1 MSIQAKFADSKLS
14 VEQKALFQAELKRFS
29 DLIVESSKMS
39 DRTERLYFEIVTGDN
54 VPIRQRPF

>member
-1 MSIQAKFADSKLS
+1 MSIQANFADSKLS

-39 DRTERLYFEIVTGDN
+39 GRTERLYFEIDTGDN
-54 VPIRQRPF
+54 VPIRQQPF